1 MAQRWLLGVVLALA
15 CVAAIASA
23 DDKRLHA
30 AYDGRIV
37 ISPDPVPTTGDELQ
51 RYLDANATKND
62 QYELIKG
69 PPWTIHLV
77 GMLAKD
83 PPSAGKLTL
92 VFIDSAADKKAAPL
106 QSIEVTAKRRMVIA
120 NTSATTAAG
129 FEANKTYLVQ
139 ILTDGKPVAKAE
151 LTLRH

>member
-1 MAQRWLLGVVLALA
+1 MARRWLLGVVLAIA
-15 CVAAIASA
+15 SAAIAGA
-23 DDKRLHA
+23 DDKHLH

-83 PPSAGKLTL
+83 PGTKPVTL
-92 VFIDSAADKKAAPL
+92 VFVDSAADKKTGPL
-106 QSIEVTAKRRMVIA
+106 QSIELAAKRRMVIA

-129 FEANKTYLVQ
+129 FEANKPYLVQ
-139 ILTDGKPVAKAE
+139 ILADGKPVAKAE

>member
-1 MAQRWLLGVVLALA
+1 MARRWLLGVVLAIA
-15 CVAAIASA
+15 CAAVAGA

-30 AYDGRIV
+30 TYDGRIV
-37 ISPDPVPTTGDELQ
+37 ISPDKVPTTGDELE

-83 PPSAGKLTL
+83 ATKPVTL
-92 VFIDSAADKKAAPL
+92 VFIDSAADKKTAPL
-106 QSIEVTAKRRMVIA
+106 QSIELPAKRRMVIA

-139 ILTDGKPVAKAE
+139 ILADGKPAAKAE

>member
-1 MAQRWLLGVVLALA
+1 MARRWLLGVVLAIA
-15 CVAAIASA
+15 CSAIAGA

-37 ISPDPVPTTGDELQ
+37 ISPDKVPTTGDELE

-83 PPSAGKLTL
+83 PTKPVTL
-92 VFIDSAADKKAAPL
+92 VFIDSAADKKTAPL
-106 QSIEVTAKRRMVIA
+106 QSIELPAKRRMVIA

-139 ILTDGKPVAKAE
+139 ILADGKPAAKAE

>member
-1 MAQRWLLGVVLALA
+1 MGRRWLLAAFLALTS
-15 CVAAIASA
+15 AALASA

-30 AYDGRIV
+30 SYDGRIV
-37 ISPDPVPTTGDELQ
+37 ISPDKVPTTGDELE

-77 GMLAKD
+77 GVLAKD
-83 PPSAGKLTL
+83 PTKPVTL
-92 VFIDSAADKKAAPL
+92 VFIDTAAADKKAAPL
-106 QSIEVTAKRRMVIA
+106 QSIELPAKRRMVIA

-139 ILTDGKPVAKAE
+139 ILADGKPAAKAE

>member
-1 MAQRWLLGVVLALA
+1 MARRWLLGVVLAIA
-15 CVAAIASA
+15 CAAIAGA

-37 ISPDPVPTTGDELQ
+37 ISPDKVPTTGDELE

-83 PPSAGKLTL
+83 PTKPRAISVQRS
-92 VFIDSAADKKAAPL
+92 VFPTIFCP
-106 QSIEVTAKRRMVIA
+106 
-120 NTSATTAAG
+120 
-129 FEANKTYLVQ
+129 
-139 ILTDGKPVAKAE
+139 
-151 LTLRH
+151 H

>member
-1 MAQRWLLGVVLALA
+1 MARRWLLGVVLAIA
-15 CVAAIASA
+15 CVAIAGA

-37 ISPDPVPTTGDELQ
+37 ISPDKVPTTGDELE

-83 PPSAGKLTL
+83 PTKPVTL
-92 VFIDSAADKKAAPL
+92 VFIDSAADKKTGPL
-106 QSIEVTAKRRMVIA
+106 QSIELPAKRRMVIA

-139 ILTDGKPVAKAE
+139 ILGDGKPVAKAE